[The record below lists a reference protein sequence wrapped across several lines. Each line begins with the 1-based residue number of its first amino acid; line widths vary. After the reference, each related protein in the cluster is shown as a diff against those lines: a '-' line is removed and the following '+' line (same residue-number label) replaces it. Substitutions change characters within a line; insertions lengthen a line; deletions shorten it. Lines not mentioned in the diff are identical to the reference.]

1 MPTPLHEFLRAQQ
14 QENNQWT
21 FHIPVE
27 LHGAFGG
34 AFGGVVAA
42 CTLVAART
50 AAPGRKP
57 NAIDCRFMRG
67 LSAGGAFTRAS
78 VLHSGRT
85 LSTVAVD
92 LFDDKEK
99 LCTRST
105 VSLVDAAALHD
116 FELDH
121 AAPTGWIAHEDATAW
136 PAVAPIVTA
145 LDSRIVGND
154 EGGIATAL
162 RIPWDVDADSSPEAA
177 CMAGDMSV
185 GPPVGGAVPSGV
197 RTPNPDL
204 SLRFCGEVTSQ
215 IVIGACRLDRAHA
228 GVAATSIEVYSD
240 GALVANGVSSSLLLP
255 S

>member
-1 MPTPLHEFLRAQQ
+1 MPSLHEFLRAQQ

-21 FHIPVE
+21 FHVPTE

-50 AAPGRKP
+50 VAPGRRP

-67 LSAGGAFTRAS
+67 LPAGGAFTRAS

-105 VSLVDAAALHD
+105 VSLVDAEALHD
-116 FELDH
+116 FGLDRE
-121 AAPTGWIAHEDATAW
+121 APADWIAHEDAKPW

-145 LDSRIVGND
+145 IDPRLVGND
-154 EGGIATAL
+154 ERGIASAI
-162 RIPWDVDADSSPEAA
+162 RIPWHVGADSSPEAA
-177 CMAGDMSV
+177 CMAGDMAV
-185 GPPVGGAVPSGV
+185 GPPVGGVVPAGV
-197 RTPNPDL
+197 RTPNPDI

-215 IVIGACRLDRAHA
+215 IVVGACRLDRAHG

-240 GALVANGVSSSLLLP
+240 GALVANGVSTSLLLP